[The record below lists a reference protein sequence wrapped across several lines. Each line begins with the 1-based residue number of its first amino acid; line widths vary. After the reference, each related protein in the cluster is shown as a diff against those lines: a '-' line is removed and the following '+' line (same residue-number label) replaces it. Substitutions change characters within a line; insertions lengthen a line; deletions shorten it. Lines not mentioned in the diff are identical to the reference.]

1 MPRLLTCETDGCGKV
16 CKSKCGLKRH
26 QRAKHDG
33 LINDEKVRRKPCKK
47 TALQKL
53 HPFYLKQMV
62 EASAKA
68 LSVDECFPDD
78 YRESY
83 NNFDFT
89 HDEAVELFS
98 FLENIISDFEGD
110 AESFYANFFE
120 LCFENNIIK
129 NKLGD
134 DHGTL
139 LLHELANH
147 VLHHLVGKKLNAPVE
162 ANAITEKERSGI
174 QYLSGYVF
182 HKTYCNLRR
191 NKHYHDSVLLQQS
204 AEILRQSRVDD
215 KSQRLISIKNRG
227 GLWTLQKDVENM
239 FIEVEKIFREKTAIF
254 VTKIDYKE
262 FVDFL
267 FTNAVVYSCYKNI
280 YTSIDVTVDKENA
293 DNLLEI
299 LLGLYIRVR
308 SHSYAK
314 DVREKNKI
322 QKKCMKKN
330 SLRTEIKKNHIQKM
344 LVATD

>member
-1 MPRLLTCETDGCGKV
+1 MK
-16 CKSKCGLKRH
+16 KN
-26 QRAKHDG
+26 A
-33 LINDEKVRRKPCKK
+33 EKVEKPRKK

-68 LSVDECFPDD
+68 LSVDECFPTD
-78 YRESY
+78 YREVY

-89 HDEAVELFS
+89 HDEAVNLFS
-98 FLENIISDFEGD
+98 FLENVINDFEGD
-110 AESFYANFFE
+110 IESFYANFFE
-120 LCFENNIIK
+120 LCFENSIIK
-129 NKLGD
+129 DKLGD
-134 DHGTL
+134 GHGTL

-147 VLHHLVGKKLNAPVE
+147 ILHHLVGKKLNVPVE

-182 HKTYCNLRR
+182 HKTYCDLRR
-191 NKHYHDSVLLQQS
+191 NKNYHKCLALQQS

-215 KSQRLISIKNRG
+215 NSQRLISIRNRG
-227 GLWTLQKDVENM
+227 GLWALQKDVENM
-239 FIEVEKIFREKTAIF
+239 FIEVEKVFREKTAIF

-262 FVDFL
+262 LVDSL

-280 YTSIDVTVDKENA
+280 YTSINLTVDKENA

-314 DVREKNKI
+314 DVGEKYKI
-322 QKKCMKKN
+322 QKRSMKKS
-330 SLRTEIKKNHIQKM
+330 SLRTEIKRKTHSKD
-344 LVATD
+344 ASGR